1 MKLLTKTNLYYT
13 FFALIIFIIGGF
25 AFFFIIQNKIYEEID
40 EALISRKEVILK
52 QLVLKGEGYLNELAK
67 SDDIRIIKTNQ
78 KSELQS
84 GFSDTL
90 IFRPGEREGE
100 QFRFLTFN
108 ADLSG
113 TLYKIDIL
121 RSATD
126 SDSLI
131 DGIVL
136 SALIIFLLL
145 LGGGA
150 VLNYFISKRIW
161 KPFYN
166 ILDIIKDYRPGG
178 KTVVDLSKSSISEFQ
193 NLNQVIE
200 KLVTKVEND
209 FVNLKQFTENASH
222 EIQTPLAIIKNKSEL
237 LLQREDLDKEAIKEI
252 VSIDEAATRL
262 SKLNQALLQ
271 LMKID
276 NRQYQE
282 SEKMDLSGLLE
293 IKLQKL
299 NELIEMKNIKLK
311 TSIDKNVFI
320 YMNVSLAEIL
330 LSNLL
335 NNSIKHNI
343 FGGELIINLIPN
355 ELSIKNTGE
364 ALHIEPE
371 KLFDRFVKES
381 TSNESIGLGLS
392 LVRQI
397 CETYNFRVSYHYEHS
412 LHELKVNF
420 YS

>member
-13 FFALIIFIIGGF
+13 LFALIIFIIGGF
-25 AFFFIIQNKIYEEID
+25 AFFFIIQSEIYEEID
-40 EALISRKEVILK
+40 EALVSRKEVILK
-52 QLVLKGEGYLNELAK
+52 QSGIKGEGYLHELAK

-78 KSELQS
+78 KSELSS

-90 IFRPGEREGE
+90 IFRPGERDGE
-100 QFRFLTFN
+100 QFRCLTFKAN
-108 ADLSG
+108 LSG
-113 TLYKIDIL
+113 TIYKIEIL

-136 SALIIFLLL
+136 SASIIFFLL

-150 VLNYFISKRIW
+150 VLNYFISKKVW
-161 KPFYN
+161 KPFYGV
-166 ILDIIKDYRPGG
+166 LYIIKDYRPGG
-178 KTVVDLSKSSISEFQ
+178 KPIAELPKSSISEFS
-193 NLNQVIE
+193 NLNQVIDR
-200 KLVTKVEND
+200 LVEKVESD

-222 EIQTPLAIIKNKSEL
+222 EIQTPLAIIKTKSEL
-237 LLQREDLDKEAIKEI
+237 LLQREELDQETVKEI
-252 VSIDEAATRL
+252 VSINEAATRL

-282 SEKMDLSGLLE
+282 SEAIDLSALLE
-293 IKLQKL
+293 KKLQRL

-311 TSIDKNVFI
+311 TNIDKNVFI
-320 YMNVSLAEIL
+320 NMNLSLAEIL

-343 FGGELIINLIPN
+343 FGGDLMINLIPN
-355 ELSIKNTGE
+355 ELSIKNSGE
-364 ALHIEPE
+364 ALNIEPE

-392 LVRQI
+392 LVKQI
-397 CETYNFRVSYHYEHS
+397 CETYNFTVSYNYKFS
-412 LHELKVNF
+412 KHELKINF
-420 YS
+420 

>member
-1 MKLLTKTNLYYT
+1 
-13 FFALIIFIIGGF
+13 
-25 AFFFIIQNKIYEEID
+25 
-40 EALISRKEVILK
+40 
-52 QLVLKGEGYLNELAK
+52 
-67 SDDIRIIKTNQ
+67 
-78 KSELQS
+78 
-84 GFSDTL
+84 
-90 IFRPGEREGE
+90 
-100 QFRFLTFN
+100 
-108 ADLSG
+108 
-113 TLYKIDIL
+113 
-121 RSATD
+121 
-126 SDSLI
+126 
-131 DGIVL
+131 VL

>member
-1 MKLLTKTNLYYT
+1 MKLLTRTNLYYT
-13 FFALIIFIIGGF
+13 LFALIIFIIGGF

-40 EALISRKEVILK
+40 EALVSRKEVILK
-52 QLVLKGEGYLNELAK
+52 QSGIKGEGYLNELAK

-78 KSELQS
+78 KSELSS

-90 IFRPGEREGE
+90 IFRPGERDGE
-100 QFRFLTFN
+100 QFRCFTFN

-113 TLYKIDIL
+113 IIYKIEIL

-136 SALIIFLLL
+136 SASIILFLL

-150 VLNYFISKRIW
+150 VLNYFISKKVW
-161 KPFYN
+161 KPFYGV
-166 ILDIIKDYRPGG
+166 LDIIKDYRPGG
-178 KTVVDLSKSSISEFQ
+178 KPIAELPKSSISEFR
-193 NLNQVIE
+193 NLNQVIQR
-200 KLVTKVEND
+200 LVTKVEND

-237 LLQREDLDKEAIKEI
+237 LLQQEELDKETVKEI
-252 VSIDEAATRL
+252 VSINEAATRL
-262 SKLNQALLQ
+262 SKLNLALLQ

-282 SEKMDLSGLLE
+282 SEKIDLSGLLE
-293 IKLQKL
+293 IKLQRL

-320 YMNVSLAEIL
+320 YMNVPLAEIL

-343 FGGELIINLIPN
+343 FGGEIIISLMSK

-364 ALHIEPE
+364 SLRIDPQ

-392 LVRQI
+392 LVKQI
-397 CETYNFRVSYHYEHS
+397 CETYNFAVSYNYEHS
-412 LHELKVNF
+412 MHQLKVNF
-420 YS
+420 CK

>member
-113 TLYKIDIL
+113 TLYKKHIL

-136 SALIIFLLL
+136 SEKERGSSSVFSPLI
-145 LGGGA
+145 
-150 VLNYFISKRIW
+150 
-161 KPFYN
+161 
-166 ILDIIKDYRPGG
+166 
-178 KTVVDLSKSSISEFQ
+178 
-193 NLNQVIE
+193 
-200 KLVTKVEND
+200 
-209 FVNLKQFTENASH
+209 
-222 EIQTPLAIIKNKSEL
+222 
-237 LLQREDLDKEAIKEI
+237 
-252 VSIDEAATRL
+252 
-262 SKLNQALLQ
+262 
-271 LMKID
+271 
-276 NRQYQE
+276 
-282 SEKMDLSGLLE
+282 
-293 IKLQKL
+293 
-299 NELIEMKNIKLK
+299 LI
-311 TSIDKNVFI
+311 
-320 YMNVSLAEIL
+320 
-330 LSNLL
+330 
-335 NNSIKHNI
+335 
-343 FGGELIINLIPN
+343 
-355 ELSIKNTGE
+355 
-364 ALHIEPE
+364 
-371 KLFDRFVKES
+371 
-381 TSNESIGLGLS
+381 
-392 LVRQI
+392 
-397 CETYNFRVSYHYEHS
+397 
-412 LHELKVNF
+412 
-420 YS
+420 

>member
-13 FFALIIFIIGGF
+13 LFALIIFIIGGF
-25 AFFFIIQNKIYEEID
+25 AFYFIIQNEIYEEIN
-40 EALISRKEVILK
+40 EALISRKEIIIK
-52 QLVLKGEGYLNELAK
+52 QLASKGEGYLIELGK
-67 SDDIRIIKTNQ
+67 SDDIRITKTNL
-78 KSELQS
+78 KSELSS

-100 QFRFLTFN
+100 QFRCLTFN
-108 ADLSG
+108 ANLNG
-113 TLYKIDIL
+113 IIYKLDIL

-136 SALIIFLLL
+136 SASIILLLL
-145 LGGGA
+145 LGGEA
-150 VLNYFISKRIW
+150 VLNYFISKKVW
-161 KPFYN
+161 KPFYGV
-166 ILDIIKDYRPGG
+166 LDIIKDYRPGG
-178 KTVVDLSKSSISEFQ
+178 KPVVKLPKSSISEFR
-193 NLNQVIE
+193 NLNQVIDR
-200 KLVTKVEND
+200 LVTKVEDD
-209 FVNLKQFTENASH
+209 FINLKQFTENASH

-237 LLQREDLDKEAIKEI
+237 LLQREELDQEVVKEI
-252 VSIDEAATRL
+252 GSINEAATRL

-271 LMKID
+271 LMKIE

-282 SEKMDLSGLLE
+282 SEKIDLSELLE
-293 IKLQKL
+293 KKLQRL

-311 TSIDKNVFI
+311 TNIDKNVSI

-343 FGGELIINLIPN
+343 FGGELIVNLITN

-364 ALHIEPE
+364 ELHIEPE
-371 KLFDRFVKES
+371 KLFDRFTKES

-392 LVRQI
+392 LVKQI
-397 CETYNFRVSYHYEHS
+397 CETYNFTISYNFEHL
-412 LHELKVNF
+412 LHELKINF
-420 YS
+420 

>member
-131 DGIVL
+131 YGIVL

-178 KTVVDLSKSSISEFQ
+178 KTFVDLSKSSISEFQ

-252 VSIDEAATRL
+252 VRIAEETTRL

-293 IKLQKL
+293 IKLFKVDKI
-299 NELIEMKNIKLK
+299 IEMKNIKLK